1 MRSPSCN
8 THTGHCADRVTGY
21 ARAPT
26 AVGCHVR
33 KRPPSVQ
40 PRGVSTIGAVAPN
53 VPPDDFNTQ
62 VTRHANFGAQRPPA
76 QPPGTTPPPA
86 EEPEPSLDAFGEE
99 TEPTEWYRRPVV
111 LIGWA
116 LVVLILVA
124 LIVYGIIQLTQEPGT
139 SNLPSTKTTTTT
151 TPTST
156 TTTTTTSPPTT
167 TTPTTTPTTT
177 SEVVP
182 PSQQPTHTQEQPTHR
197 RHWPTWLP
205 STLPPGWF

>member
-1 MRSPSCN
+1 
-8 THTGHCADRVTGY
+8 V
-21 ARAPT
+21 
-26 AVGCHVR
+26 
-33 KRPPSVQ
+33 PPN
-40 PRGVSTIGAVAPN
+40 G
-53 VPPDDFNTQ
+53 PPDDFNNQ
-62 VTRHANFGAQRPPA
+62 PTRHANIDGRPEA
-76 QPPGTTPPPA
+76 APPA

-116 LVVLILVA
+116 LVVLILIA

-151 TPTST
+151 SPTTT

-177 SEVVP
+177 SEVAP
-182 PSQQPTHTQEQPTHR
+182 PQQQPTHTQQQPPPTHR
-197 RHWPTWLP
+197 HHWPTWLP
-205 STLPPGWF
+205 TQLPPGWS